1 VSTHPLIELAVE
13 REVKKVTGFR
23 LAAAELTGAGL
34 AEMYATERQNAPNR
48 HDEDKPY
55 FVGHTGELRSKPT
68 AERAEHLAMALYN
81 FVQDSGEGLE
91 LPDGSG
97 LELLDYGVAL
107 GATKEDKAIGGVD
120 LLGLVPE
127 NRIAV
132 VSLKFVPPQA
142 TRGSTG
148 ETPLRALIEGLACC
162 AFIEANHE
170 VIATEL
176 EERGET
182 ISSEPP
188 VLLIMANLRYWE
200 LCRKRDA
207 QAGAAWIREMERLG
221 REIEEALGISV
232 QFLGLEVPGDPGW
245 QTEELRPEL
254 EGEPEV
260 LTAWE
265 PGAGSPK
272 PKAKTRSGVVTQ
284 EIIEADPSRPT
295 RQYGMNEIYTSGDS
309 INHHTLGRG
318 VVQRALGPSKIEV
331 LFDGVRKVL
340 VQGRMPQP
348 EA

>member
-1 VSTHPLIELAVE
+1 VSTHPLIDLAVE

-23 LAAAELTGAGL
+23 QAAGEFTGAGL

-48 HDEDKPY
+48 HDEDKQY

-81 FVQDSGEGLE
+81 FVKDAGEGLE

-127 NRIAV
+127 NRLAV

-148 ETPLRALIEGLACC
+148 ETPLRAVIEALACC
-162 AFIEANHE
+162 AFLEANHDA
-170 VIATEL
+170 IAAEL

-182 ISSEPP
+182 ISAEPP
-188 VLLIMANLRYWE
+188 VLLVMANLRYWE

-207 QAGAAWIREMERLG
+207 QSGAAWIREMERLA

-232 QFLGLEVPGDPGW
+232 QYLGLEVPGDPGW

-254 EGEPEV
+254 EGQPEV

-265 PGAGSPK
+265 PGAGNPK
-272 PKAKTRSGVVTQ
+272 PKAKTRSGAVTQ
-284 EIIEADPSRPT
+284 EIIEADPSFFFNDT
-295 RQYGMNEIYTSGDS
+295 ATTEIYTSGDS

-318 VVQRALGPSKIEV
+318 VVQRSLGSSKIEV